1 MSLIGLT
8 CRLLFSFFSSGSFV
22 SQKAAG
28 RTSVLRI
35 LMIGDIIGQPGR
47 RAVRRLLPDLRQEF
61 GIDMVVANGENTAGG
76 FGITLETAEELL
88 DSGVDIL
95 TSGNHIWDQKEI
107 VPHMDE
113 GLPLIRPANY
123 PDAPGRGYLVQGGV
137 MVLNLMGRVFMP
149 TLDCP
154 FRTASA
160 VLAEASAEHSPQVVI
175 VDFHAEATSE
185 KQGMGWYLD
194 GKASAVLGTHTH
206 VGTVDARIL
215 PKGTA
220 YLTDVGMTGPVNS
233 VIGSDTNAVLDR
245 FLTGLPQRL
254 AVASGPVLLNS
265 VLVEVDTETG
275 KAISIQRID
284 RMVD

>member
-1 MSLIGLT
+1 M
-8 CRLLFSFFSSGSFV
+8 
-22 SQKAAG
+22 
-28 RTSVLRI
+28 RI

-47 RAVRRLLPDLRQEF
+47 RAIHRVLPDLRSEYD
-61 GIDMVVANGENTAGG
+61 IDMVVANGENTAGG
-76 FGITLETAEELL
+76 FGITVETAEELL

-107 VPHMDE
+107 IPHMDE

-123 PDAPGRGYLVQGGV
+123 PDAPGRGYLIQNGV

-154 FRTASA
+154 FRTANA
-160 VLAEASAEHSPQVVI
+160 ILEDQKAEQPLRAI
-175 VDFHAEATSE
+175 LVDFHAEATSE

-194 GKASAVLGTHTH
+194 GKVSAVLGTHTH

-233 VIGSDTNAVLDR
+233 VIGSDTNAVLER
-245 FLTGLPQRL
+245 FLSGLPQRL
-254 AVASGPVLLNS
+254 SVARGPVILNS
-265 VLVEVDTETG
+265 VLVEIDEQTG
-275 KAISIQRID
+275 KAVSIQRID

>member
-1 MSLIGLT
+1 M
-8 CRLLFSFFSSGSFV
+8 
-22 SQKAAG
+22 
-28 RTSVLRI
+28 RI

-47 RAVRRLLPDLRQEF
+47 RGIRRILPGLRQEL
-61 GIDMVVANGENTAGG
+61 GIDLVIANGENTAGG

-88 DSGVDIL
+88 ESGVDIL

-107 VPHMDE
+107 IPHMDE

-123 PDAPGRGYLVQGGV
+123 PDAPGRGYLVQDGV

-154 FRTASA
+154 FRTANA
-160 VLAEASAEHSPQVVI
+160 LLAEAAEEHSPRVI
-175 VDFHAEATSE
+175 VVDFHAEATSE

-194 GKASAVLGTHTH
+194 GKVSAVLGTHTH

-233 VIGSDTNAVLDR
+233 VIGSDTNAVLER

-254 AVASGPVLLNS
+254 SVASGPVILNS
-265 VLVEVDTETG
+265 VLMEIDEADG
-275 KAISIQRID
+275 RAISIERID

>member
-1 MSLIGLT
+1 M
-8 CRLLFSFFSSGSFV
+8 
-22 SQKAAG
+22 
-28 RTSVLRI
+28 
-35 LMIGDIIGQPGR
+35 PG
-47 RAVRRLLPDLRQEF
+47 LRQEL
-61 GIDMVVANGENTAGG
+61 GIDLVIANGENTAGG

-88 DSGVDIL
+88 ESGVDIL

-107 VPHMDE
+107 IPHMDE

-123 PDAPGRGYLVQGGV
+123 PDAPGRGYLVQDGV

-160 VLAEASAEHSPQVVI
+160 LLEEAAEEHSPRI
-175 VDFHAEATSE
+175 IILDFHAEATSE

-194 GKASAVLGTHTH
+194 GKVSAVLGTHTH

-233 VIGSDTNAVLDR
+233 VIGSDTNAVLER

-254 AVASGPVLLNS
+254 SVASGPVILNS
-265 VLVEVDTETG
+265 ALLEIDEETG
-275 KAISIQRID
+275 KALTIERID